1 MKMDVFLVNYS
12 RTKHYP
18 MIRNYL
24 LTAWRNLKSS
34 RLNAF
39 INVAGLAVAFT
50 VCILLFLMVHF
61 EFSFDKFLPNSS
73 SLYMAYNLSH
83 APDGDEKGEAFGYPA
98 APAFKKE
105 VPGIIRTT
113 SFMYGGRGIRYK
125 DKEVG
130 RDILLVSP
138 DFFGMFG
145 FPVLSGTRS
154 NPLADVGNVVLS
166 QSAATAVFGK
176 EDPVGKTVKVKA
188 GRGWQD
194 LTVTAV
200 IQDAPENSSFQFN
213 ILARIELAS
222 NYAEDKSEWNH
233 QNHPVYVQLAPN
245 ATQQQVEAG
254 LRNLVKKDHLA
265 DEAHLKAKGYLKD
278 ANGDMYAIKLAPYT
292 SLHFDSALG
301 RGATVSKSYLYVLVL
316 IAVVVLVIACFNFV
330 NLNVARAFTR
340 AKEVGVRKTI
350 GAGRGQIFFQLW
362 TESFLLFAIALA
374 IAVGAAIL
382 LLKPFNQLF
391 VERLTM
397 QALLQPSVIAYVI
410 AGMLLVSFMAGGY
423 PAWLVARFRTVEVLK
438 GKVSVG
444 RSGLLRN
451 GLITFQFILA
461 SLLICSTIV
470 IYRQFQYMR
479 KAPLGFEQESVI
491 SIPIKNTENSL
502 RYVREM
508 RQRLAAHPQVVSVTG
523 SSGNI
528 GIGEDHSQTAWS
540 IGFDY
545 NGKAIE
551 TEMFIVDYD
560 FLETLGIKLLAGR
573 AFSREYPADTA
584 ANIRNVIVTESMA
597 RQFHE
602 KNVVGLSYYSDSAA
616 PKWNIIGLIPDFHLH
631 SLHEKMGAITLQM
644 AKPNAHSAVGYILVK
659 VRTDNPVKAMTLVR
673 DTYKAIEPDNT
684 FNASYL
690 TENTYRWYAKEE
702 RLSTLFCSA
711 AVIAIL
717 LSCLGLFA
725 IVSLVIGKRR
735 KEIGVRKVLGASVVG
750 ITGLLSKEFIRL
762 VALAFIIATPIAWYF
777 LSRWLQDF
785 PYRIVISWWIFPLA
799 GLAALAIAL
808 GTISVLT
815 VQASLAN
822 PVKSLRAE

>member
-1 MKMDVFLVNYS
+1 
-12 RTKHYP
+12 
-18 MIRNYL
+18 MIRNYF
-24 LTAWRNLKSS
+24 LTAWRNLRLH
-34 RLNAF
+34 RLNAI
-39 INVAGLAVAFT
+39 INIAGLTVAFT

-61 EFSFDKFLPNSS
+61 EFSFDKFLKNNN
-73 SLYMAYNLSH
+73 SLYMAYNLGH
-83 APDGDEKGEAFGYPA
+83 APDGDDKGEAFGYPA
-98 APAFKKE
+98 APTFKKE
-105 VPGIIRTT
+105 VPGILRTT
-113 SFMYGGRGIRYK
+113 SYMYGGRGIRYK

-130 RDILLVSP
+130 KDIQLVSP
-138 DFFGMFG
+138 DFFDMFG
-145 FPVLSGTRS
+145 FPVMSGTRS
-154 NPLADVGNVVLS
+154 NPLSDVGNVVLS

-176 EDPVGKTVKVKA
+176 EDPVGKTVKVKV
-188 GRGWQD
+188 GNRWQD

-200 IQDAPENSSFQFN
+200 VQDAPDNSSIQFN
-213 ILARIELAS
+213 ILARIELAG
-222 NYAEDKSEWNH
+222 NYVEDKNEWNH

-245 ATQQQVEAG
+245 ATPQQVEAG
-254 LRNLVKKDHLA
+254 LRGLVKKYHLA
-265 DEAHLKAKGYLKD
+265 DEDHLKAKGFRRDVY
-278 ANGDMYAIKLAPYT
+278 GDMYAIKLAPYS
-292 SLHFDSALG
+292 SLHFDVALG
-301 RGATVSKSYLYVLVL
+301 RGPTVSKSYLYILVL

-362 TESFLLFAIALA
+362 TESLLLFAVALFIALG
-374 IAVGAAIL
+374 AVVL

-391 VERLTM
+391 VEKLTM
-397 QALLQPSVIAYVI
+397 QALSQPAIIVYVI
-410 AGMLLVSFMAGGY
+410 VGMLLVSFMAGGY

-444 RSGLLRN
+444 RSALLRN

-491 SIPIKNTENSL
+491 SIPVKSGENSL
-502 RYVREM
+502 RYIREM
-508 RQRLAAHPQVVSVTG
+508 RQRLGSQPQVVSVTG

-528 GIGEDHSQTAWS
+528 GIGEDRSQSAWS

-551 TEMFIVDYD
+551 TEMLIVDYD

-573 AFSREYPADTA
+573 SFSKEYPADTA
-584 ANIRNVIVTESMA
+584 AGTRNVIVSESMA

-602 KNVVGLSYYSDSAA
+602 KNVVGMSFYSDSSA
-616 PKWNIIGLIPDFHLH
+616 PKWNIVGLIPDIHLH
-631 SLHEKMGAITLQM
+631 SLHEKLGALTLEM
-644 AKPNAHSAVGYILVK
+644 AKPKSHSSLGYILVK
-659 VRTDNPVKAMTLVR
+659 VRTDNLVKAMTLVR

-684 FNASYL
+684 VNPSYL

-711 AVIAIL
+711 ASIAIL

-735 KEIGVRKVLGASVVG
+735 KEIGVRKVLGASVAG
-750 ITGLLSKEFIRL
+750 ITGLLSKEFLRL

-785 PYRIVISWWIFPLA
+785 PYRIAISWWIFPLA
-799 GLAALAIAL
+799 GFSALAIAL

-815 VQASLAN
+815 VRASLAN
-822 PVKSLRAE
+822 PVKSLRTE

>member
-1 MKMDVFLVNYS
+1 
-12 RTKHYP
+12 
-18 MIRNYL
+18 MIRNYF
-24 LTAWRNLKSS
+24 LTAWRNLRSH
-34 RLNAF
+34 RLNAI
-39 INVAGLAVAFT
+39 INVAGLTIAFT

-61 EFSFDKFLPNSS
+61 EFSFDRSLKNGD

-83 APDGDEKGEAFGYPA
+83 TAEGDEKDESFGYPA

-105 VPGIIRTT
+105 VPGIMRTT
-113 SFMYGGRGIRYK
+113 SVMNGGRGIRYK

-130 RDILLVSP
+130 KDILLVSP
-138 DFFGMFG
+138 DFFDMFG
-145 FPVLSGTRS
+145 FPILSGNKG
-154 NPLADVGNVVLS
+154 NPLSDIGNAVLS

-188 GRGWQD
+188 GKGWQD

-200 IQDAPENSSFQFN
+200 VQDAPENSSLQFN
-213 ILARIELAS
+213 ILARIELAG
-222 NYAEDKSEWNH
+222 NYAEDKNEWNH

-245 ATQQQVEAG
+245 ATQQQVEAR
-254 LRNLVKKDHLA
+254 LRDLVKKDHLA
-265 DEAHLKAKGYLKD
+265 DESYMKAKGYLKD
-278 ANGDMYAIKLAPYT
+278 ANGDMFAIRLAPYA
-292 SLHFDSALG
+292 SLHFDAALG
-301 RGATVSKSYLYVLVL
+301 RGTTVSKSYLYVLVL

-350 GAGRGQIFFQLW
+350 GAGKGQIFFQLW
-362 TESFLLFAIALA
+362 TESFLLFTVALG
-374 IAVGAAIL
+374 IAVVAAIL

-397 QALLQPSVIAYVI
+397 QALLQPMVILYVL

-423 PAWLVARFRTVEVLK
+423 PAWLVARFKTVEVLK

-451 GLITFQFILA
+451 GLITFQFVLA

-491 SIPIKNTENSL
+491 SIPVKNTENAV
-502 RYVREM
+502 RYISQM
-508 RQRLAAHPQVVSVTG
+508 RQQLAEQPQVVSVTG

-528 GIGEDHSQTAWS
+528 GIGDDHSQSAWS

-551 TEMFIVDYD
+551 TEMLIVDYD
-560 FLETLGIKLLAGR
+560 FPETLGIRLLGGR
-573 AFSREYPADTA
+573 SFSKEYPGDTA
-584 ANIRNVIVTESMA
+584 AGTRNVVVSESMA

-602 KNVVGLSYYSDSAA
+602 KNVVGLSFYSDSAA
-616 PKWNIIGLIPDFHLH
+616 PKWNIVGVIPDFHLH
-631 SLHEKMGAITLQM
+631 SMHEKLGALTLEM
-644 AKPNAHSAVGYILVK
+644 IKPRSHNSLGYILVK
-659 VRTDNPVKAMTLVR
+659 VRTDNPLKAMALVR
-673 DTYKAIEPDNT
+673 DTYKTIEPDNT
-684 FNASYL
+684 FTPSYL
-690 TENTYRWYAKEE
+690 TENTYRWYEKEE

-711 AVIAIL
+711 AGIAIL

-735 KEIGVRKVLGASVVG
+735 KEIGVRKVLGASVMG
-750 ITGLLSKEFIRL
+750 ITGLLSKEFMRL

-785 PYRIVISWWIFPLA
+785 PYRIAISWWIFPLA
-799 GLAALAIAL
+799 GLTALAIAL

-822 PVKSLRAE
+822 PVKSLRTE